1 MALTTLFARRKSGLA
16 DPLSAP
22 ADGFLNDTLAPPP
35 MVMVASTP
43 SSAFAVQEPCPP
55 WAQSL
60 LATPER
66 SAKRYAIFGELPKF
80 VRVLTQGDH
89 PLYGLPMDALPHLLA
104 IELEGRLALVLV
116 NEESPIDLAVHNSL
130 TGALATAGYT
140 VQPMAIAPKLVLDE
154 VRACSQSED
163 LKGSRYANPHM
174 ATVKTWLTYAV
185 ENRATDIHV
194 EINGSAGQVRFR
206 IDGELETMR
215 TAGGGVYASRHVEDC
230 LAALYNNEQ
239 QRKSGS
245 DSLFDA
251 SKNLYCMVPYTSVPG
266 HTLKLR
272 YQSLRGNEGPKVILR
287 LLHVNDEQP
296 TLTFEQLG
304 YAPSHI
310 ALWETAMQT
319 PSGAIL
325 IAGITG
331 SGKSTTQK
339 SFIELNP
346 AAASSAIYT
355 IEDPVEYPIR
365 HAHQY
370 PIQRDLSDPAASA
383 RLYTETVAA
392 LMRADPD
399 IVMLGEV
406 RDEPSARALQQLVET
421 GHMGLATVH
430 AHLLSGIIP
439 RLTNPEVGL
448 NREVLTAP
456 NMLTL
461 LVYQALVPK
470 LCPACSV
477 PTAEALVTAPEV
489 AATVAHFEALQLP
502 TRQLRW
508 KRMGG
513 CKHCAH
519 RGTIGLTVVA
529 EMHMPD
535 EDWLAAI
542 RTHDDSRAVEIYR
555 SYSDGNLASFNMVGK
570 TVFEHALWK
579 ALQGHIDARQCT
591 RFDSFS
597 RYMARLARLRATRA
611 ASVTSA
617 TSDLTEKPL

>member
-1 MALTTLFARRKSGLA
+1 MALSNLLTRLKNGGAPDAPSTIKAHPIT
-16 DPLSAP
+16 DP
-22 ADGFLNDTLAPPP
+22 LAPPP
-35 MVMVASTP
+35 VTVYPSTHPITTLLAQEGPKVAS
-43 SSAFAVQEPCPP
+43 
-55 WAQSL
+55 
-60 LATPER
+60 
-66 SAKRYAIFGELPKF
+66 KRYATFGELPKF
-80 VRVLTQGDH
+80 IRVLTQGEH
-89 PLYGLPMDALPHLLA
+89 AVYRLPHSNASSILA
-104 IELEGRLALVLV
+104 IELEGRIAIVLAS
-116 NEESPIDLAVHNSL
+116 EELPPDRPLHNSL
-130 TGALATAGYT
+130 GGALTTAGFS
-140 VQPMAIAPKLVLDE
+140 VQPIALAPQNVLDE
-154 VRACSQSED
+154 VRACVQGDD
-163 LKGSRYANPHM
+163 LKSSRYANPHM

-185 ENRATDIHV
+185 EHRATDIHI

-206 IDGELETMR
+206 IDGELESMR
-215 TAGGGVYASRHVEDC
+215 SPGGGVYASRHVEDC

-251 SKNLYCMVPYTSVPG
+251 SKNLYCMVPYNSVPG

-272 YQSLRGNEGPKVILR
+272 YQSLRGNDGPKVILR
-287 LLHVNDEQP
+287 LLHVNEEQT
-296 TLTFEQLG
+296 TLSFEQLG

-310 ALWETAMQT
+310 ALWENAMQT

-325 IAGITG
+325 ISGITG

-346 AAASSAIYT
+346 AAPASAIYT

-365 HAHQY
+365 YAHQY

-399 IVMLGEV
+399 VVMLGEV

-448 NREVLTAP
+448 SRDVLTAP

-470 LCPACSV
+470 LCPACSAT
-477 PTAEALVTAPEV
+477 TAEAMITHPEV
-489 AATVAHFEALQLP
+489 AKTVAHFATLDLP
-502 TRQLRW
+502 TKPMRW
-508 KRMGG
+508 RRMGG

-542 RTHDDSRAVEIYR
+542 RARDDTHAVEIYR
-555 SYSDGNLASFNMVGK
+555 SYSDGNLASFNMAGK

-591 RFDSFS
+591 RFDSFA
-597 RYMARLARLRATRA
+597 RYIARLQRLRSHLAHLQTPG
-611 ASVTSA
+611 AS
-617 TSDLTEKPL
+617 P